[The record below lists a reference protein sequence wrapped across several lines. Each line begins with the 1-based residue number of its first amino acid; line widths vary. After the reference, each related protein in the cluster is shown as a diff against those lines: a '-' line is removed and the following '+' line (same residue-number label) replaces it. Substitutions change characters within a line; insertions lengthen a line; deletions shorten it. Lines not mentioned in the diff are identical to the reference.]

1 MRVKALL
8 LVLTLP
14 LAAAVLRG
22 QEKHSPK
29 ATSTA
34 QSPHTFNIT
43 PEDKDR
49 ANPVR
54 FTDASVQ
61 RGKKIF
67 NSQCASCHGDK
78 GDGKSELAREM
89 KIQPAD
95 LTKPDMLQKRTDGE
109 LFAIIASGSDVM
121 PGQATRMQEREK
133 WQVINYLRS
142 LEGKTPAKAT
152 QKESD
157 EEQNIQSFP
166 Q

>member
-1 MRVKALL
+1 MNAKTLL
-8 LVLTLP
+8 PVLTVA
-14 LAAAVLRG
+14 LAASSLVG
-22 QEKHSPK
+22 QANKPAK
-29 ATSTA
+29 ATAAA
-34 QSPHTFNIT
+34 QSPHTYNIT
-43 PEDKDR
+43 QEAKDR

-54 FTDASVQ
+54 LTDASVE

-67 NSQCASCHGDK
+67 NSQCAACHGDK
-78 GDGKSELAREM
+78 ANGKSELAAEM

-95 LTKPDMLQKRTDGE
+95 LTKADLLDKRTDGE
-109 LFAIIASGSDVM
+109 LFAIIASGSDIM
-121 PGQATRMQEREK
+121 PGSGTRMQEREK
-133 WQVINYLRS
+133 WQLINYLRS